1 MTLKNTSKMIASKK
15 NKENSTDMVKNTA
28 KSTLRLVLGDQLNP
42 LHSWFTAVD
51 DNIIYVLMELRQET
65 DYVLHHAQ
73 KILAIFAGMRDFA
86 AQLKAAGHRVHYVQ
100 IDDAANLPTITD
112 NLSALMS
119 HYQATTFEYQAP
131 DEWRLDV
138 QLADFAKSLSKSS
151 KISAQMVDTEHF
163 FTARDEVATIFG
175 ERKKWLME
183 TFYRQMR
190 VKHNVLIEEGS
201 KPPKPVGDQWN
212 FDAENRKAWPG
223 LPVAPADIRLL
234 NSKSDRKT
242 HDHAALWATI
252 VSAGVKSFGE
262 PNAAKFGWPLNRA
275 EALAQL
281 NTFIDQVL
289 PNFGDFE
296 DAMSSKSWRLFHS
309 LLSFSMN
316 VKMLN
321 PHEVVVK
328 AEAAGRSGAAP
339 LAAVEGFI
347 RQILG
352 WREFVRGFYWAKMAE
367 SAGVNADASYADNNY
382 FNHQL
387 PLPQW
392 FWTGDTKMRCMAASV
407 GQSLEQAYAHHIQR
421 LMVIGNFALLAG
433 LNPKELHHWYLG
445 VYVDAFEWVELPNT
459 VGMSQFADGG
469 LLATKP
475 YTSSAAYIDRMSDY
489 CKGCHYDKK
498 LREDTPT
505 KKACP
510 FNALYWD
517 FHVKHADKLSAN
529 PRIGMVYQQLKKM
542 DAGKIETLQAQAA
555 SLRERLDQL

>member
-1 MTLKNTSKMIASKK
+1 MTKNTIKIIADKGLNTPARAENGAQIINK
-15 NKENSTDMVKNTA
+15 ND
-28 KSTLRLVLGDQLNP
+28 STLRLILGDQLNP
-42 LHSWFTAVD
+42 QHSWFGTVD
-51 DNIIYVLMELRQET
+51 NSVIYVLMELRQET

-86 AQLKAAGHRVHYVQ
+86 AQLKAAGHRVHYVA
-100 IDDAANLPTITD
+100 IDDAANLPMITD
-112 NLSALMS
+112 NLDALITQ
-119 HYQATTFEYQAP
+119 YQATAFGYQAP

-138 QLADFAKSLSKSS
+138 QLADYVKGLTISS
-151 KISAQMVDTEHF
+151 QAVDSEHF
-163 FTARDEVATIFG
+163 LTSRDEAAVFFG
-175 ERKKWLME
+175 DRKKWLME

-190 VKHNVLIEEGS
+190 VKHGVLIEEGS
-201 KPPKPVGDQWN
+201 KPAKPLGGQWN

-223 LPVAPADIRLL
+223 LPAAPADIRVLE
-234 NSKSDRKT
+234 RKT
-242 HDHAALWATI
+242 HDHAKLWATI
-252 VSAGVKSFGE
+252 VKAGVKSFGE
-262 PNAAKFGWPLNRA
+262 PNAGKFGWPLNRT

-281 NTFIDQVL
+281 DVFIDQVL
-289 PNFGDFE
+289 PNFGNFE
-296 DAMSSKSWRLFHS
+296 DAMSSKAWRLFHS

-321 PHEVVVK
+321 PREVVAK

-352 WREFVRGFYWAKMAE
+352 WREFVRGFYWAKMSE

-392 FWTGDTKMRCMAASV
+392 FWTGQTQMRCMSAAI

-445 VYVDAFEWVELPNT
+445 IYIDAFEWVELPNT

-475 YTSSAAYIDRMSDY
+475 YVSSAAYIDRMSDY

-498 LREDTPT
+498 LREDTPS

-542 DAGKIETLQAQAA
+542 KLEEGKIEALQAQAA
-555 SLRERLDQL
+555 SLRARLDKL

>member
-1 MTLKNTSKMIASKK
+1 MTPKNTSKMIASKK
-15 NKENSTDMVKNTA
+15 NRAN
-28 KSTLRLVLGDQLNP
+28 TLRLVLGDQLNP
-42 LHSWFTAVD
+42 LHSWFRAVD
-51 DNIIYVLMELRQET
+51 DNVIYVLMELRQET

-100 IDDAANLPTITD
+100 IDDAANLPSIMD
-112 NLSALMS
+112 NLNALIAQYKAS
-119 HYQATTFEYQAP
+119 RFEYQAP

-138 QLADFAKSLSKSS
+138 QLADYSKSLS
-151 KISAQMVDTEHF
+151 ISTQMVDSEHF
-163 FTARDEVATIFG
+163 FTTRDEVSLLFG
-175 ERKKWLME
+175 DRKKWLME
-183 TFYRQMR
+183 TFYRAMR
-190 VKHNVLIEEGS
+190 VKHDVLIEEDT
-201 KPPKPVGDQWN
+201 KPAKPVGDQWN

-234 NSKSDRKT
+234 DRKS
-242 HDHAALWATI
+242 HDHSALWATI

-262 PNAAKFGWPLNRA
+262 PNADKFGWPLNRA

-281 NTFIDQVL
+281 DIFIDQVL

-321 PHEVVVK
+321 PREVVAK
-328 AEAAGRSGAAP
+328 AEAAVRSGAAP

-352 WREFVRGFYWAKMAE
+352 WREFVRGFYWVKFMDVNVAE
-367 SAGVNADASYADNNY
+367 SADVNTNASYADSNY
-382 FNHQL
+382 FDHQL

-392 FWTGDTKMRCMAASV
+392 FWTGQTQMRCMAAAI

-445 VYVDAFEWVELPNT
+445 IYIDAFEWVELPNT

-475 YTSSAAYIDRMSDY
+475 YVSSAAYIDRMSNY

-498 LREDTPT
+498 LREDTPS

-517 FHVKHADKLSAN
+517 FHVIHADKLAKN

-542 DAGKIETLQAQAA
+542 DAGKIKALQAQASA
-555 SLRERLDQL
+555 LRAGLNSL